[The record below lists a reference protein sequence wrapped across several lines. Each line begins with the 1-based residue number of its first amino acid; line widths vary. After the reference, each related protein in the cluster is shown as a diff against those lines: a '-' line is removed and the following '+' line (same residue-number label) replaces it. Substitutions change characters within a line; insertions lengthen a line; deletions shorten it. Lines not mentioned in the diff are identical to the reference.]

1 MSCGGAVGAETRL
14 YRSAG
19 NPKEALVVF
28 HRENIKASP
37 VIKQTTS
44 DGQLSARLS
53 RENTLKYI
61 KLKRIKYIK
70 TIRSIE

>member
-19 NPKEALVVF
+19 NPKEALVAF

-44 DGQLSARLS
+44 DAQLSARLS
-53 RENTLKYI
+53 RDNT
-61 KLKRIKYIK
+61 
-70 TIRSIE
+70 